1 MEIRKTYKRYIT
13 LFDDEEDEMTKK
25 FRSLGYT
32 KLQNEMDIARMLK
45 KIRNFEAIN
54 SILLTDR

>member
-54 SILLTDR
+54 SYLLTDR